1 MKDARTTS
9 FLCTGVYATADEIAR
24 MRAEFDKS
32 IGQIP
37 CPTLVIHQCALAHG
51 LPQIMGHYGCDFRD
65 GEFIRD
71 RNDVLAVGDAAE
83 AIDVGDDD
91 DSKNVMWDHG
101 PDDGG

>member
-1 MKDARTTS
+1 MKDERTAS
-9 FLCTGVYATADEIAR
+9 FLCTGVYATTSEITS

-37 CPTLVIHQCALAHG
+37 CPTLVIHQYALAHG
-51 LPQIMGHYGCDFRD
+51 LPQIAGKYGCDFRD

-71 RNDVLAVGDAAE
+71 RNDVLAVVDATE
-83 AIDVGDDD
+83 PEDEDEPE
-91 DSKNVMWDHG
+91 NTMWDHG